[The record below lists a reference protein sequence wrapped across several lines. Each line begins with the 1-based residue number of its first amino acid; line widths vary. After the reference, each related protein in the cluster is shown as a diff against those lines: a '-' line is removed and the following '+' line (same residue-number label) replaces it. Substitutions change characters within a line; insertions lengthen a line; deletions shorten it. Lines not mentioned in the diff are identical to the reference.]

1 MRRLPFLSRADRRAL
16 LLLEWLIVLALVA
29 VTAYVWRKPASGS
42 RSGISSTDSTLL
54 YNTRAREKPSPD
66 YTYGVPEE
74 PVETFPF
81 DPNTADS
88 TVLLR
93 LGLAPWQVRAIYR
106 YRAKHGRY
114 HTPEDFKRLP
124 GMTGELWE
132 RLGPCVRIAE
142 RFRYIEPE
150 DRPLPAPSKGIAS
163 ASVMDASTDKV
174 QNAPSQSTSPAP
186 RDSAMVQ
193 AQGAAP
199 VPSAMPDSVQR
210 VEKLPPGTTV
220 DINAADTNMLKRI
233 PGIASY
239 RAKKIVEYRRQL
251 GGYVTAE
258 QAMEACEMPDEVL
271 DYLVVTDPRPA
282 LLDVNHLS
290 VRQLMRHP
298 YLSFYQARDLVEYR
312 QKHGP
317 LSSLDELQLLPS
329 FTPEA
334 LDRLRPYVEFK

>member
-16 LLLEWLIVLALVA
+16 LLLEWLIVMALVA
-29 VTAYVWRKPASGS
+29 VTAYMWRKPAAAPHSG
-42 RSGISSTDSTLL
+42 TPPADSTL
-54 YNTRAREKPSPD
+54 YNTRAREKEKPS
-66 YTYGVPEE
+66 YIYGVPEE

-150 DRPLPAPSKGIAS
+150 DRPLPAPAKSTPSAS
-163 ASVMDASTDKV
+163 AQDGPTPSVQES
-174 QNAPSQSTSPAP
+174 PSQPAAAASCDSVSVPPQAVSSASPMA
-186 RDSAMVQ
+186 
-193 AQGAAP
+193 
-199 VPSAMPDSVQR
+199 PDSVQR
-210 VEKLPPGTTV
+210 VEKFPPGTTV
-220 DINAADTNMLKRI
+220 DINIADTNMLKRI

-239 RAKKIVEYRRQL
+239 RAKKIVEYRQQL
-251 GGYVTAE
+251 GGFVSTE

-271 DYLVVTDPRPA
+271 DWLTVGNPRPA

-312 QKHGP
+312 QKHGS

-329 FTPEA
+329 FTPEVIG
-334 LDRLRPYVEFK
+334 RLRPYVEFK

>member
-1 MRRLPFLSRADRRAL
+1 M
-16 LLLEWLIVLALVA
+16 
-29 VTAYVWRKPASGS
+29 
-42 RSGISSTDSTLL
+42 
-54 YNTRAREKPSPD
+54 
-66 YTYGVPEE
+66 
-74 PVETFPF
+74 ETFPF

-150 DRPLPAPSKGIAS
+150 GRPLPAPAKSTPSAS
-163 ASVMDASTDKV
+163 AQNGPTPSVQES
-174 QNAPSQSTSPAP
+174 PSQPASAAS
-186 RDSAMVQ
+186 RDSVS
-193 AQGAAP
+193 
-199 VPSAMPDSVQR
+199 VPPQTVSSASPMAPDSVQR
-210 VEKLPPGTTV
+210 VEKFPPGTTV
-220 DINAADTNMLKRI
+220 DINIADTNMLKRI

-239 RAKKIVEYRRQL
+239 RAKKIVEYRQQL
-251 GGYVTAE
+251 GGFVSTE

-271 DYLVVTDPRPA
+271 EWLTVTNPRPV

-312 QKHGP
+312 QKHGS

-329 FTPEA
+329 FTPEVIG
-334 LDRLRPYVEFK
+334 RLRPYVEFK

>member
-29 VTAYVWRKPASGS
+29 VTAYMWRKPAAAPHSGTPPS
-42 RSGISSTDSTLL
+42 DSTL
-54 YNTRAREKPSPD
+54 YNTRAREREKPS
-66 YTYGVPEE
+66 YIYGVPEE

-150 DRPLPAPSKGIAS
+150 DRPLPAPAKSAPSAS
-163 ASVMDASTDKV
+163 AQNGPTPSVQES
-174 QNAPSQSTSPAP
+174 PSQPASAAS
-186 RDSAMVQ
+186 RDSVS
-193 AQGAAP
+193 
-199 VPSAMPDSVQR
+199 VPPQTVSSASPMAPDSVQR
-210 VEKLPPGTTV
+210 VEKFPPGTTV
-220 DINAADTNMLKRI
+220 DINIADTNMLKRV
-233 PGIASY
+233 PGIGSHYA
-239 RAKKIVEYRRQL
+239 RKIVDYRERL
-251 GGYVTAE
+251 GGYVSVNQLDE
-258 QAMEACEMPDEVL
+258 IEGFPLQAKR
-271 DYLVVTDPRPA
+271 YLRIDSMARVQRIN
-282 LLDVNHLS
+282 LNSLGVNEL
-290 VRQLMRHP
+290 RRHP
-298 YLSFYQARDLVEYR
+298 YMNYYQARAIVDYHRTHGRLKSLMDLR
-312 QKHGP
+312 
-317 LSSLDELQLLPS
+317 LLRDFP
-329 FTPEA
+329 PEVIQ
-334 LDRLRPYVEFK
+334 RLEPYVEF